1 MATNSEPQD
10 TPEYRIFR
18 QHYDTLYH
26 AIQDPL
32 SLATR
37 LFASN
42 IITSALRE
50 EMSAMGRTR
59 LDKSNALLG
68 AVETQIQTNPSAL
81 HVFLSILNEDTSM
94 KSVVES
100 IRGKKCCMIML

>member
-1 MATNSEPQD
+1 
-10 TPEYRIFR
+10 
-18 QHYDTLYH
+18 
-26 AIQDPL
+26 
-32 SLATR
+32 
-37 LFASN
+37 
-42 IITSALRE
+42 
-50 EMSAMGRTR
+50 MSAMGRTR

-81 HVFLSILNEDTSM
+81 HVFLSILNEDTSV